1 MINESRVHI
10 ASNKA
15 TNIWFDITKSYI
27 KNASFR
33 ITDVKVL
40 NKDTTNSSEQQNK
53 DQNTTY

>member
-1 MINESRVHI
+1 MNQESI
-10 ASNKA
+10 SLQTKQYL